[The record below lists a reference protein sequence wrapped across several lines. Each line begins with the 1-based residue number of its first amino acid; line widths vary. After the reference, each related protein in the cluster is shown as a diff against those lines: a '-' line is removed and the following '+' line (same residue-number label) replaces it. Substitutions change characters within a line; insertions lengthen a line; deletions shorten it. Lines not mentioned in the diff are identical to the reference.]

1 MIKESRGTSI
11 WVPRTDAATPFSSL
25 EAHQC
30 GDHGVE
36 NLYTTQ
42 WIENYR
48 GLLSKPYIWGWP
60 SVQLCLSQIHSQ
72 YPSRTYVGG
81 DIEELLE
88 GSYRLDHNDSAHIWL
103 LQRLFLA
110 KIDEHAQLWM
120 AEWNNHKIPLEGKH
134 PESPYNM
141 WIESQLMDG
150 MQGLEHVAPTD
161 PHRVDPFGAMPNMGV
176 NYDILILLQQC
187 HHALTPDILAHLD
200 DGRANALL
208 LQDLLSVPAES
219 LAYVPCEPP
228 NCPLTL
234 EEVDIL
240 DHTIA
245 ASPGMGDDTD
255 AGHRILWIH
264 ALQTLNAIIAHRRG

>member
-1 MIKESRGTSI
+1 MRI
-11 WVPRTDAATPFSSL
+11 
-25 EAHQC
+25 H

-36 NLYTTQ
+36 NLYTAQ

-48 GLLSKPYIWGWP
+48 GLLSKPYIWGR
-60 SVQLCLSQIHSQ
+60 SVHNTRAECMWVET
-72 YPSRTYVGG
+72 SRSWCDHWYDVFM
-81 DIEELLE
+81 ELE
-88 GSYRLDHNDSAHIWL
+88 GSYRLDHDDSAHIWL
-103 LQRLFLA
+103 LQHLFLA
-110 KIDEHAQLWM
+110 KIDEHAQLWA

-150 MQGLEHVAPTD
+150 MRGLEHVAPTN
-161 PHRVDPFGAMPNMGV
+161 PHCVDPFGAMPNMGV
-176 NYDILILLQQC
+176 NYDILTLLQQH

-200 DGRANALL
+200 DGRANAPLH
-208 LQDLLSVPAES
+208 QDFPAES

-228 NCPLTL
+228 NCPLTP

-240 DHTIA
+240 DRTIA

-255 AGHRILWIH
+255 AGCRVLWIH
-264 ALQTLNAIIAHRRG
+264 ALQTLNAIIAHHCG